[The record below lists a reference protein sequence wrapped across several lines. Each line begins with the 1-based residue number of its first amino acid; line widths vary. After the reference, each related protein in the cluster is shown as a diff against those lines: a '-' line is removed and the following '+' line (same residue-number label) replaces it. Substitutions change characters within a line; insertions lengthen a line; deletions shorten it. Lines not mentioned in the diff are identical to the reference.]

1 MRRVYRPTRIGRVL
15 FGLLSAAFA
24 LFGLVGVAV
33 ASFSDEASGERI
45 GILFP
50 AALFVAL
57 GCLMLFS
64 LRVRIVADDR
74 GVEVVNYASRH
85 RFRWEEIDRFEV
97 GFAYFGITVV
107 PKQGPPIK
115 ANAVQKSNLYHWLR
129 QQGRADRIVEELTGL
144 LVERSVPS
152 ILPPPPP

>member
-45 GILFP
+45 AILFP
-50 AALFVAL
+50 AALFVAS

-74 GVEVVNYASRH
+74 GVEVVNYVSRH

-115 ANAVQKSNLYHWLR
+115 ANAVQNLYHWLK
-129 QQGRADRIVEELTGL
+129 QQGRADRIVGELNGL